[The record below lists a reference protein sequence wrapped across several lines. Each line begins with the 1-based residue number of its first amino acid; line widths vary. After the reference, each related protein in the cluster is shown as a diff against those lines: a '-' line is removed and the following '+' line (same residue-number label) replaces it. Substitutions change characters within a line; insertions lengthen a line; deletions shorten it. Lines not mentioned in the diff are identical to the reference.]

1 MTGEK
6 QTPCAVCRN
15 LGKRRTEFCD
25 LCREN
30 RYERFWSRS
39 SAAIFDPSF
48 RVDQL
53 KPSTEPS
60 STETGTKH
68 DAGKPRTDLL
78 QAIALVEVAKVAEFG
93 AREYGEEN
101 WRLVKGWRR
110 RYLAAALRHLFAH
123 MASRGQD
130 DGLPLDEKTK
140 LPHLAHAAWNCLSLL
155 ELSILEGDNK

>member
-1 MTGEK
+1 MTEK
-6 QTPCAVCRN
+6 QTPCELCVWQGKWDHVLSCANCRTDGYKHFRHN
-15 LGKRRTEFCD
+15 EPPLVPTD
-25 LCREN
+25 N
-30 RYERFWSRS
+30 QQPTQ
-39 SAAIFDPSF
+39 DP
-48 RVDQL
+48 
-53 KPSTEPS
+53 PS
-60 STETGTKH
+60 ETGTKH

-78 QAIALVEVAKVAEFG
+78 QAVALVEVAKVAEFG
-93 AREYGEEN
+93 AHEYGEEN

-123 MASRGQD
+123 MVARGQD